1 MIVISDS
8 LRVYASG
15 RVRVATLICVLLLPA
30 MVASAQ
36 VRLPA
41 FFQDHMVV
49 QRDAPVHVWGS
60 ATPNEA
66 VTVTFRS
73 ASVHVTADDIGRWSV
88 YLPEGGAGGPFEMQ
102 VQGTNRIV
110 LQDVL
115 VGDVWIAS
123 GQSNMEFPMAKGM
136 NRGVNNEDQEIATAN
151 YPRIRL
157 LDIQPRSADSP
168 QEDEVIRHPWSVCTP
183 ASVASFSAVG
193 YFFARD
199 LQQHENVPL
208 GIIDDTWGGTPAEA
222 WTSLDALGANASL
235 MPVFARRAK
244 LMDGLSTLELRH
256 KKLEAE
262 YESAKAAGKEGVPP
276 PWVPDPASWKPAG
289 LYNAMIAPLTPF
301 AIKGVIWYQGESN
314 ADRDA
319 ASLYAPL
326 FRTMIQDWRDKWG
339 EGDFPFLFV
348 QIANFNPGTMWPV
361 VREAQRKALA
371 LRNTAMAVTIDIG
384 DPDNVHPKDKQD
396 VGLRLALAA
405 RAIAYGE
412 HIEYSGPLP
421 HAVTVDGTRLRV
433 QFDHA
438 HGGLVAKNGVLRSFE
453 VAGIDQKYVP
463 AQATI
468 DGDAVLISAD
478 SVKEPVYVRYGWA
491 ANPDC
496 NLYNGA
502 GLPASPFEVQAF
514 DGSAQ

>member
-1 MIVISDS
+1 MAVG
-8 LRVYASG
+8 AF
-15 RVRVATLICVLLLPA
+15 
-30 MVASAQ
+30 AQ

-49 QRDAPVHVWGS
+49 QRNAPVHVWGY
-60 ATPNEA
+60 AAPNEA
-66 VTVTFRS
+66 VMVTFRGAS
-73 ASVHVTADDIGRWSV
+73 ARTAANDIGRWSV
-88 YLPEGGAGGPFEMQ
+88 YLPEGSAGGPFDMQ
-102 VQGTNRIV
+102 VQGTNQIV
-110 LQDVL
+110 LHDVL

-136 NRGVNNEDQEIATAN
+136 NRGVNNEEQEIAAAN

-168 QEDEVIRHPWSVCTP
+168 QEDEVIRHAWSVCTP

-199 LQQHENVPL
+199 LQKHENVPL

-222 WTSLDALGANASL
+222 WTSLDALGADASL

-244 LMDGLSTLELRH
+244 LMDALSTLELRH
-256 KKLEAE
+256 KAQQAE
-262 YESAKAAGKEGVPP
+262 YEKAKTEGKDAPAP
-276 PWVPDPASWKPAG
+276 SWIPDPASWKPAG

-314 ADRDA
+314 ADPGA
-319 ASLYAPL
+319 ATLYGPL
-326 FRTMIQDWRDKWG
+326 FRTMIQDWRNKWG

-348 QIANFNPGTMWPV
+348 QIANFNPGKLWPE
-361 VREAQRKALA
+361 VREGQRYALA

-384 DPDNVHPKDKQD
+384 DPVDVHPKDKQD
-396 VGLRLALAA
+396 VGLRLSLAA

-421 HAVTVDGTRLRV
+421 HAVTANGAGLRV
-433 QFDHA
+433 RFSHA
-438 HGGLVAKNGVLRSFE
+438 QGLVAKGGVVQGFE
-453 VAGIDQKYVP
+453 IAGSDQKYVP
-463 AQATI
+463 AKAEI
-468 DGDAVLISAD
+468 DGDAVLVSAD

-502 GLPASPFEVQAF
+502 GMPASPFEAQAF